1 MKPMKAVAYAR
12 YSSDKQQE
20 TSIVVQLAEIRKF
33 CDNHNIELLHEY
45 VDEAQTGTN
54 ANRKEF
60 QQMVQDASKK
70 EFRFIIVHRM
80 DRLARNVDDS
90 RHYKK
95 YFSRYGIKI
104 VSAVEEFDETPEGQF
119 FELMSMG
126 MAELYSK
133 KLARESYAGML
144 ANAREGN
151 AHGSSPALGYKT
163 ENKKYVIHEQEA
175 EAVKIMFQMTLE
187 GYSYSQIR
195 DYLNA
200 NGYRKKN
207 GKPYTIHIYDALRNR
222 KYIGEYIFNQ
232 RCSKD
237 ADGKRN
243 NRSTKSEAE
252 IIRIPDGVPRIID
265 DETFFKVQAILDER
279 KLHPFQVAITNRKYA
294 LASLLRCNVCNA
306 AITGSSSVSHGKRHT
321 IYKCGNNHKK
331 CVTKVIR
338 CEFLEEYIEKLLARC
353 LFAYKNTQQLTWLIK
368 YMYTINYDKMQSEMK
383 TLDKRIKETKEAI
396 ATANQALQE
405 EVYKS
410 LKVYSSEVIIS
421 REKELRELEFK
432 KKLLEEKLQFFPSF
446 DSRMIAKQAKY
457 YRMKL
462 ENEEENH
469 REVFISLARKVLID
483 NETIRITL
491 NLHKLLDSEFPI
503 VATILEKRD
512 AIALQKHWHE
522 QALTF
527 SELTV
532 EIPD

>member
-20 TSIVVQLAEIRKF
+20 TSIVVQLAEVRKF

-54 ANRKEF
+54 ANRKDF
-60 QQMVQDASKK
+60 QQMVQDATKK

-95 YFSRYGIKI
+95 YFSRHGIKI
-104 VSAVEEFDETPEGQF
+104 ISAVEEFDETPEGQF

-151 AHGSSPALGYKT
+151 IPCGTPPLGYKA

-175 EAVKIMFQMTLE
+175 EAVKIIFQMTVE

-195 DYLNA
+195 DYLNV

-207 GKPYTIHIYDALRNR
+207 GMPYTKQLYDVLRNR

-243 NRSTKSEAE
+243 NRSTKPESE

-279 KLHPFQVAITNRKYA
+279 SLRSFQAAVVNRKYA
-294 LASLLRCNVCNA
+294 LASLLRCNVC
-306 AITGSSSVSHGKRHT
+306 HGAVAGT
-321 IYKCGNNHKK
+321 LALSHKK
-331 CVTKVIR
+331 RIIVYRCNNKGKKCPTNSIR
-338 CEFLEEYIEKLLARC
+338 CEFLEEYLEKLLARC
-353 LFAYKNTQQLTWLIK
+353 LFAYKNTQQLTKLIK
-368 YMYTINYDKMQSEMK
+368 YMYALNYDKMQSEMK
-383 TLDKRIKETKEAI
+383 NLDKRIQETKDAIEA
-396 ATANQALQE
+396 ANQALQE

-410 LKVYSSEVIIS
+410 LKVYSSEVIAS
-421 REKELRELEFK
+421 REMELRELEFK
-432 KKLLEEKLQFFPSF
+432 KRLLEEKLQYFPSF
-446 DSRMIAKQAKY
+446 DSKIVAKQARY
-457 YRMKL
+457 YRNKL
-462 ENEEENH
+462 ENAAENH
-469 REVFISLARKVLID
+469 REIFISLLRQVLID
-483 NETIRITL
+483 NENIRITL
-491 NLHKLLDSEFPI
+491 NLHKLLNSEFPI
-503 VATILEKRD
+503 LATILEKRD
-512 AIALQKHWHE
+512 AIALQRHWRE
-522 QALTF
+522 QAMTF